1 LHPNDHKEI
10 PMTST
15 SAEVITDATAG
26 AVLLNWNPDGT
37 VATIIL
43 DRPRKLNALS
53 LEMLAALDGHLE
65 SVRNSAA
72 QVVVVRGTGE
82 KAFCVGADVT
92 QFAQFRPDE
101 MWRWWIAEG
110 HRVFNALAGLRQPT
124 IAVVDGLAVGG
135 GLELALAC
143 DLRVGS
149 STARLGSPETGL
161 GTIPGWGGTERLT
174 AAVGTARAK
183 ELIFTRRQIDAAT
196 AHAWGLLNAVADAA
210 DLDAVTQELIDQ
222 ILSGAPIAVQVSKQL
237 IHAAADGAP
246 SAILEAL
253 ASGFTSATSD
263 FAAGARAFQTK
274 TEPTFTSA

>member
-1 LHPNDHKEI
+1 
-10 PMTST
+10 MTNT
-15 SAEVITDATAG
+15 SAEVTANSSAG
-26 AVLLNWNPDGT
+26 AVLLAWNPDRT
-37 VATIIL
+37 VATITL

-53 LEMLAALDGHLE
+53 LGMLAALASHVE
-65 SVRNSAA
+65 SVRDSAA
-72 QVVVVRGTGE
+72 QAVVVRSTGE
-82 KAFCVGADVT
+82 RAFCVGADIT
-92 QFAQFRPDE
+92 EFAQLRPDQ
-101 MWRWWIAEG
+101 MWQRWTAEG

-124 IAVVDGLAVGG
+124 VAVVDGLAVGG

-149 STARLGSPETGL
+149 STARLGLPETGL

-196 AHAWGLLNAVADAA
+196 AHAWGLLNTVADGAE
-210 DLDAVTQELIDQ
+210 LDTVTQELIDQ

-253 ASGFTSATSD
+253 ASGFTAATSD
-263 FAAGARAFQTK
+263 FAAGMHAFQAKTK
-274 TEPTFTSA
+274 PVFTSA